1 MELIPLLVLM
11 AVFAAGTG
19 AVARRKGRRAW
30 LWALLGALFTFGA
43 LATAAFLPGTR
54 ERGESGHSLPE
65 GADPDSLRR
74 AQAEGAELRRQRDE
88 AVGEAHR
95 DMSSHIPGGGF
106 GGL

>member
-1 MELIPLLVLM
+1 MELVPLLALM
-11 AVFAAGTG
+11 AVFAAVTG
-19 AVARRKGRRAW
+19 AVARRKGRRLW
-30 LWALLGALFTFGA
+30 LWAPLGALFTIAA
-43 LATAAFLPGTR
+43 LITVTLLPGTR
-54 ERGESGHSLPE
+54 GRGASRGLPE
-65 GADPDSLRR
+65 GMDPDSLRR

>member
-1 MELIPLLVLM
+1 MEFVPLLVLM
-11 AVFAAGTG
+11 AVFAAVTG
-19 AVARRKGRRAW
+19 AVARRKGRRLW
-30 LWALLGALFTFGA
+30 LWAPLGALFTIAA
-43 LATAAFLPGTR
+43 LVTVALLPGTR
-54 ERGESGHSLPE
+54 GRGASSGLPE
-65 GADPDSLRR
+65 GMDPDSWRR